1 MKGFEENLIEMV
13 TNIKFTNVAHSLQK
27 VFSTS
32 LISWAKTL
40 SLIIE
45 EQVSII
51 KHARKSLL
59 FYGETTWAKK
69 NNASLFDV
77 TMGSYDG
84 AEYANL
90 SAYSF

>member
-1 MKGFEENLIEMV
+1 LSSF
-13 TNIKFTNVAHSLQK
+13 AHPLQK

-40 SLIIE
+40 TLITE

-51 KHARKSLL
+51 KHARKSLM

>member
-1 MKGFEENLIEMV
+1 VPWRAVGSGI
-13 TNIKFTNVAHSLQK
+13 T
-27 VFSTS
+27 
-32 LISWAKTL
+32 
-40 SLIIE
+40 E

-77 TMGSYDG
+77 IQW
-84 AEYANL
+84 
-90 SAYSF
+90 